1 MNKYKV
7 LLFDLDG
14 TLCDTDEMIVQTM
27 QAIYKEFKPVKER
40 SREELYY
47 FSGPPIRDTLGNEFP
62 DQDPDYM
69 YDVFKKVSK
78 GFYKDYVYPY
88 KDEIEILTALKEKG
102 YRLGVVT
109 NKGLPLTIYSLEICH
124 IESLFDVIISAD
136 DVAIPKP
143 DPTGINKALEK
154 LGIKNKEEVLYI
166 GDNDIDYVT
175 ASNAGV
181 DTLLVTWGP
190 RTINVLDKAKYL
202 AKSYNDIGG
211 ILLWNFM
218 IPWF

>member
-40 SREELYY
+40 NREELYY
-47 FSGPPIRDTLGNEFP
+47 FSGPPIRDTLANEFP

-88 KDEIEILTALKEKG
+88 KDEIEILTALKEKD

-211 ILLWNFM
+211 IFL
-218 IPWF
+218 

>member
-124 IESLFDVIISAD
+124 IDSLFDVIISAD

-154 LGIKNKEEVLYI
+154 LGIKNKEGVLYI
-166 GDNDIDYVT
+166 GDNDIDYIT

-211 ILLWNFM
+211 ILL
-218 IPWF
+218 

>member
-47 FSGPPIRDTLGNEFP
+47 FSGPPIRDTLANEFP
-62 DQDPDYM
+62 GQDPDYM

-78 GFYKDYVYPY
+78 GFYKDFVYPY

-136 DVAIPKP
+136 DVKIPKP
-143 DPTGINKALEK
+143 DPTGINKALER

-166 GDNDIDYVT
+166 GDNDIDYIT

-211 ILLWNFM
+211 ILL
-218 IPWF
+218 

>member
-27 QAIYKEFKPVKER
+27 FAIYKDYKPTKAR
-40 SREELYY
+40 TREELYY
-47 FSGPPIRDTLGNEFP
+47 FSGPPIRDTLAREFP
-62 DQDPDYM
+62 DQDPEEM
-69 YDVFKKVSK
+69 YDVFKRVSK
-78 GFYKDYVYPY
+78 SFYPKCVKAYP
-88 KDEIEILTALKEKG
+88 DEVKVLTALKENG

-109 NKGLPLTIYSLEICH
+109 NKGLPLTIYSLELCGINH
-124 IESLFDVIISAD
+124 LFDVIVSAD

-143 DPTGINKALEK
+143 DPAGINKALDK
-154 LGIKNKEEVLYI
+154 LGISNKEECLYL
-166 GDNDIDYVT
+166 GDNDIDYET

-190 RTINVLDKAKYL
+190 RKINVLDKAKYL

-211 ILLWNFM
+211 ILL
-218 IPWF
+218 

>member
-40 SREELYY
+40 AREELYY
-47 FSGPPIRDTLGNEFP
+47 FSGPPIRDTLANEFP

-211 ILLWNFM
+211 ILL
-218 IPWF
+218 

>member
-1 MNKYKV
+1 MLNYRV

-27 QAIYKEFKPVKER
+27 YQIYKDYKPAKIR
-40 SREELYY
+40 TREEIYY
-47 FSGPPIRDTLGNEFP
+47 FSGPPIRDTLANEFP
-62 DQDPDYM
+62 DYDGDEM
-69 YDVFKKVSK
+69 YEVFKRMSK
-78 GFYKDYVYPY
+78 GFYASTVKPY
-88 KDEIEILTALKEKG
+88 EDEIKILKALKEKG
-102 YRLGVVT
+102 YLLGVVT
-109 NKGLPLTIYSLEICH
+109 NKGLPLTLYSLEICH
-124 IESLFDVIISAD
+124 IDGLFDIVISAD

-143 DPTGINKALEK
+143 DPSGIYKALEK
-154 LGIKNKEEVLYI
+154 FGIKNKKEVLYI

-190 RTINVLDKAKYL
+190 RKINVLDKAKYL

-211 ILLWNFM
+211 ILL
-218 IPWF
+218 

>member
-27 QAIYKEFKPVKER
+27 YAIYKDYKPKKIR
-40 SREELYY
+40 TREEIYY
-47 FSGPPIRDTLGNEFP
+47 FSGPPIRDTLANEFP
-62 DQDPDYM
+62 DQDGDEM
-69 YDVFKKVSK
+69 YEVFKRVSK
-78 GFYKDYVYPY
+78 DFYPKCVTPY
-88 KDEIEILTALKEKG
+88 QDEIEILTKLKEKG
-102 YRLGVVT
+102 YLLGVVT

-124 IESLFDVIISAD
+124 IDHLFAVIISAD
-136 DVAIPKP
+136 DVAAPKP
-143 DPTGINKALEK
+143 DPTGIYKALEK
-154 LGIKNKEEVLYI
+154 LGIKNKEEVLYL

-190 RTINVLDKAKYL
+190 RKINVLDKAKFL

-211 ILLWNFM
+211 ILL
-218 IPWF
+218 